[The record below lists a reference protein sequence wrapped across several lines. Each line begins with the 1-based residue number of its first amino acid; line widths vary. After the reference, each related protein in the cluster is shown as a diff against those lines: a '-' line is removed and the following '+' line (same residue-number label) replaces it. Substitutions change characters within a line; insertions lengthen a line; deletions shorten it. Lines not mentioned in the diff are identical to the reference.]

1 MSYMAVSILANRH
14 SENWTGVVVDFETEN
29 LCQVPEDVTRDQN
42 NIELPRFLYTDNYI
56 QFRL

>member
-14 SENWTGVVVDFETEN
+14 SGNWTGVVVDFETEN

-56 QFRL
+56 